1 MNECAPFRVIST
13 VRTIG
18 RCIPLLALIARAP
31 GVMAQQS
38 EPRDSTSR
46 ATLPLFTR
54 DDAYLGGFFIAAT
67 AALAPFDRH
76 IALELEKPGSQ
87 ASHVVQNLSTDV
99 RLIAD
104 PGSVIIGA
112 GMYITGRLAHQPK
125 LADLGLHG
133 EEAIVVSAILGT
145 AIKWTTGR
153 ARPYVVA
160 DSNARDYQFLRGLRK
175 GNAYSS
181 FPSGHVMAA
190 FSAAAAVSN
199 EAARWWPQSRWY
211 VGTAMYTGATAVA
224 FSRMYNDKHWASDV
238 ILGAGIGT
246 FAGNK
251 VVRYHHRTNPSN
263 RLDRWLLGLTVMPTP
278 RGDLAIGWSLGD
290 R

>member
-1 MNECAPFRVIST
+1 MQLSRRAM
-13 VRTIG
+13 
-18 RCIPLLALIARAP
+18 LALGMTLVSTTSAI
-31 GVMAQQS
+31 AQQS
-38 EPRDSTSR
+38 DSTS
-46 ATLPLFTR
+46 LPRVSLFTR
-54 DDAYLGGFFIAAT
+54 DDAYLGAAFVAT
-67 AALAPFDRH
+67 TVALTPFDRR
-76 IALELEKPGSQ
+76 IALELQEPESQ
-87 ASHVVQNLSTDV
+87 NHRFAQNLSTDV
-99 RLIAD
+99 RVVAD

-112 GMYITGRLAHQPK
+112 AMYAAGRITHHER

-133 EEAIVVSAILGT
+133 EEAIIVSGIIGG

-175 GNAYSS
+175 GNPYSS

-199 EAARWWPQSRWY
+199 EAARWWPRSRWY
-211 VGTAMYTGATAVA
+211 VGTAMYAGATAVA
-224 FSRMYNDKHWASDV
+224 FSRMYNNKHWASDV

-251 VVRYHHRTNPSN
+251 VVRYHHRANPNN
-263 RLDRWLLGLTVMPTP
+263 RLDKWLLSFSVLPMP
-278 RGDLAIGWSLGD
+278 GGGAAVGYALSY
-290 R
+290 